1 MSKPIS
7 LSEHFQ
13 RASQMVHLLP
23 TKPSDEELLQLY
35 GLYKQATVG
44 NCNTQ
49 KPTALF
55 DIKGKRKWESWN
67 ANSNVSSEEA
77 KKQYILKVQSLISS
91 VTS

>member
-49 KPTALF
+49 KPTSLF
-55 DIKGKRKWESWN
+55 DIKGF
-67 ANSNVSSEEA
+67 SSA
-77 KKQYILKVQSLISS
+77 FCKALNDMLFDVNKNYK
-91 VTS
+91 